1 MENKTSFYNSSKN
14 LLSINKSGI
23 GKDCLNFS
31 DQKVFYDLVNKIQ
44 GARIA
49 NNIKGAIIV
58 HLNTIIFPIGKIR

>member
-1 MENKTSFYNSSKN
+1 MENKTSFYNSSK
-14 LLSINKSGI
+14 LSGI
-23 GKDCLNFS
+23 GKDCFNFS

-58 HLNTIIFPIGKIR
+58 HLNTTIFPIRNFEW